1 MRHIQFFILS
11 GLLLATVCGPTAS
24 GSDPAFSLQHLL
36 RDTDCEAAPELVG
49 NWTNDDLSGAW
60 AVQKL
65 GDRKYRL
72 IQNKESSD
80 NSNRMAFD
88 ICVAHLGGYLF
99 FDATSQVVQPD
110 GEKTL
115 RGGDDDLFWIPLHL
129 FGRLDIESDAI
140 HFRLLDDTWL
150 QDALKAGRVHL
161 TCARDDEGG
170 YLLTAPSSELKQF
183 AVLFAADP
191 KAFSYDEDFAR
202 APRESTHQPLRQEN
216 SNAAD
221 HAGGVSKR

>member
-1 MRHIQFFILS
+1 MRHIRFFILS
-11 GLLLATVCGPTAS
+11 GLLLATVCGPAAS
-24 GSDPAFSLQHLL
+24 ASDPAFSLQHLL
-36 RDTDCEAAPELVG
+36 KDSDCEAAPELVG
-49 NWTNDDLSGAW
+49 NWTNDDLGGAW

-110 GEKTL
+110 GEKPL

-129 FGRLDIESDAI
+129 FGRLDIENDAI
-140 HFRLLDDTWL
+140 HFRLLDDAWL

-170 YLLTAPSSELKQF
+170 YILTAPSSELKQF
-183 AVLFAADP
+183 ATLFANDP
-191 KAFSYDEDFAR
+191 KAFSYDEEFAR
-202 APRESTHQPLRQEN
+202 APSESAHQHQRLEN
-216 SNAAD
+216 SETAN
-221 HAGGVSKR
+221 HRGGVL

>member
-1 MRHIQFFILS
+1 MSFVRYMMLCGILT
-11 GLLLATVCGPTAS
+11 ATVSVPAAA

-36 RDTDCEAAPELVG
+36 KDADCEAAPELMG
-49 NWTNDDLSGAW
+49 NWTNDDLGGPW
-60 AVQKL
+60 VVQKQ

-72 IQNKESSD
+72 IQNKETSS

-99 FDATSQVVQPD
+99 FDATSQVMQPD

-129 FGRLDIESDAI
+129 FGRLDIENDAI

-150 QDALKAGRVHL
+150 QEALKAGRVHL

-170 YLLTAPSSELKQF
+170 YILTAPSSELKQF
-183 AVLFAADP
+183 ATLFAADP
-191 KAFSYDEDFAR
+191 KVFSYDEEFAR
-202 APRESTHQPLRQEN
+202 TTIESAHQRQHLEI
-216 SNAAD
+216 SETAD
-221 HAGGVSKR
+221 HRGGVL